1 MQKEH
6 SDCLKTAVKK
16 SAGMIKKVE
25 KLVDEGAYC
34 VDIVQQVNATIG
46 LLKSINTKLLESHI
60 KCCGSKKL
68 LSKDPK
74 EVDAFV
80 KELVRTRDVST
91 RK

>member
-1 MQKEH
+1 MKKEH
-6 SDCLKTAVKK
+6 SECLKTAVRK

-25 KLVDEGAYC
+25 KLVEEGAYC

-46 LLKSINTKLLESHI
+46 LLKSINSKLLENHI
-60 KCCGSKKL
+60 KCCWSKKL

-74 EVDAFV
+74 EVDDFV

>member
-1 MQKEH
+1 MKKEH
-6 SDCLKTAVKK
+6 SDCLKTAVRK
-16 SAGMIKKVE
+16 SAGMIKRVE
-25 KLVDEGAYC
+25 KLVDDGAYC

-60 KCCGSKKL
+60 KCCWSKKL

>member
-1 MQKEH
+1 MKKEH
-6 SDCLKTAVKK
+6 SDCLKTAVRK
-16 SAGMIKKVE
+16 SAGMIKRVE
-25 KLVDEGAYC
+25 KLVEDGAYC

-60 KCCGSKKL
+60 KCCWSKKL